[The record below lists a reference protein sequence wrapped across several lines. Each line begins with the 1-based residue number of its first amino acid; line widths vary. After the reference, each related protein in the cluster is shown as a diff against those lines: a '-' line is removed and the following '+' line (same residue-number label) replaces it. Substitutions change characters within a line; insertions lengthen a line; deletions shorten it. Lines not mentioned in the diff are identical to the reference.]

1 MLLPCARALSRPAVY
16 AILGATQGVKIWK
29 HPQGGINGVH
39 QFKIGFGSSCNN
51 YQGTFTPGTKKGYFA
66 YTFPAATSKS
76 WCFHMLNGGHHL
88 YTALR
93 FIQLKCVRASTTASP
108 THAPPPPPP
117 PGAPAPHGQAG
128 CTACISKERSPEA
141 GPWAVTATEIRLS
154 KPLLAGLSLVTLC
167 GRAASVGSRGAVVA
181 H

>member
-1 MLLPCARALSRPAVY
+1 
-16 AILGATQGVKIWK
+16 
-29 HPQGGINGVH
+29 
-39 QFKIGFGSSCNN
+39 
-51 YQGTFTPGTKKGYFA
+51 
-66 YTFPAATSKS
+66 
-76 WCFHMLNGGHHL
+76 MLNGGHHL

-108 THAPPPPPP
+108 THAPPPPS